1 MRNCWNFLKP
11 GFYEGIKNN
20 LSLLFFYF
28 AEEKT
33 LVSVDIDTLLR
44 TKLNK
49 MYIEDIQSMGYLI
62 LGWEN
67 FYRYFDAVLNFKGH
81 RPRRRGKCAHYWV
94 LESQDEAFKRSRSRK
109 YSMGRRTILT
119 PAAKVRAVAA
129 HDVTS
134 PRAAGRKPSSG
145 IVRAMNSPSTM

>member
-1 MRNCWNFLKP
+1 MFSEEQLNAWGQHHRKA
-11 GFYEGIKNN
+11 KNN
-20 LSLLFFYF
+20 LALLFFYF

-33 LVSVDIDTLLR
+33 LVSVDIDTLLN

-49 MYIEDIQSMGYLI
+49 LYIEDIQSMGYLI

-67 FYRYFDAVLNFKGH
+67 FYRYFDAMLNFKGH

-109 YSMGRRTILT
+109 YSMGPCAIRPFGPRSQTELRPGSLWQFSLT
-119 PAAKVRAVAA
+119 RLEE
-129 HDVTS
+129 
-134 PRAAGRKPSSG
+134 AGD
-145 IVRAMNSPSTM
+145 